1 MYKVK
6 VFENNI
12 RDFME
17 DDINDF
23 LSSPRY
29 KFIDIF
35 IDIKYSVALTFTS
48 FNSEIPLYSAMLIYK
63 EIKDE

>member
-6 VFENNI
+6 VFENNF
-12 RDFME
+12 RDIME

-29 KFIDIF
+29 KFIDN
-35 IDIKYSVALTFTS
+35 KYSVALAFTS
-48 FNSEIPLYSAMLIYK
+48 FNSEIPLYSALLIYK